1 MGYPFR
7 IRWTIEGIPEL
18 SRILYETQRKVQN
31 FREPLFKSSRLI
43 LQDVERNFM
52 TEGGLVGGWE
62 DLAEATVKGR
72 LRAGFGGE
80 HPILQRTGT
89 LRRSFKGYVD
99 SKKAVIT
106 SVKVPYY
113 KFHQSRMPRKT
124 KLPRR
129 AMLVLTKQTRE
140 NIVQNFNEFLR
151 FK

>member
-7 IRWTIEGIPEL
+7 LKWRIEGVSEL
-18 SRILYETQRKVQN
+18 SRILYETQRKVSD
-31 FREPLFKSSRLI
+31 FKEPLFKSSRLI
-43 LQDVERNFM
+43 LQDVERNFV
-52 TEGGLVGGWE
+52 TEGGLVGGWQS
-62 DLAEATVKGR
+62 LAEATVKGR

-99 SKKAVIT
+99 SRKAIIT
-106 SVKVPYY
+106 SIGVDYY
-113 KFHQSRMPRKT
+113 KFHQSIKPRKT

-129 AMLVLTKQTRE
+129 AMLVLTQHTKE
-140 NIVQNFNEFLR
+140 NIIQNFNEFLR